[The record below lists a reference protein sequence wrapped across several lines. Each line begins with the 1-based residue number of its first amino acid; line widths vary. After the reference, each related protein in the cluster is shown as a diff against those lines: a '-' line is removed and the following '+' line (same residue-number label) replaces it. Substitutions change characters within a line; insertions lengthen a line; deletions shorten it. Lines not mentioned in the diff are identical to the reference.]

1 MRIGIFA
8 DTAGTFADIVAWA
21 EQAEQEGFQ
30 SFWVSN
36 IFGPDALT
44 TLAVIGQKTS
54 RIELGTSVVPVYG
67 RHPHAL
73 AQQALTTQAA
83 CGGRLTLGIG
93 LSHQFVVENMWGL
106 SYERPAVHMRE
117 YLSVLIPLLHGQPVS
132 HSGDIFR
139 VNAGLQIPV
148 TKPPGLM
155 LAALAPAML
164 RMAAERADGTVTWMT
179 GINAVETHIAS
190 RLNAAAEAAGR
201 PQPRICVALP
211 VAVTD
216 DAQGARERAGQIF
229 QVYGQLPNYQRVL
242 AKSGA
247 KGPGDVAIV
256 GSEAEVEEQLR
267 ALAKAGATDF
277 LAVYFPADPD
287 AIERT
292 RALLK
297 RLLGSM

>member
-8 DTAGTFADIVAWA
+8 DTSGTIADIVGRA
-21 EQAEQEGFQ
+21 EEAERDGFQ
-30 SFWVSN
+30 SFFVSH

-44 TLAVIGQKTS
+44 TLAVVGQRTS

-83 CGGRLTLGIG
+83 SGGRLTLGIG
-93 LSHQFVVENMWGL
+93 LSHQIVVETMWGL
-106 SYERPAVHMRE
+106 SYEKPAVHMRE
-117 YLSVLIPLLHGQPVS
+117 YLSVLVPLLHGEAAGY
-132 HSGDIFR
+132 SGEIFR

-148 TKPPGLM
+148 TKPPGLL

-179 GINAVETHIAS
+179 GVKAIETHIAP
-190 RLNAAAEAAGR
+190 RLNAAAEAVGR
-201 PQPRICVALP
+201 PHPRICVGLP
-211 VAVTD
+211 IAVTD
-216 DAQGARERAGQIF
+216 DPKGARERAAQMF
-229 QVYGQLPNYQRVL
+229 QMYGQLPNYQRVL

-247 KGPGDVAIV
+247 ESPGDVAIV
-256 GSEAEVEEQLR
+256 GSEAEVEGQLR

-277 LAVYFPADPD
+277 LAVQFPADGD

-292 RALLK
+292 KALLK
-297 RLLGSM
+297 KLLGSI

>member
-8 DTAGTFADIVAWA
+8 DTSGTIDDIVGRAQEA
-21 EQAEQEGFQ
+21 ERDGFQ
-30 SFWVSN
+30 SFWVSH

-44 TLAVIGQKTS
+44 ALAVIGQKTS

-67 RHPHAL
+67 RHPHAF

-83 CGGRLTLGIG
+83 SGGRLTLGIG
-93 LSHQFVVENMWGL
+93 LSHQVVVENMWGL
-106 SYERPAVHMRE
+106 SYEKPAVHMRE
-117 YLSVLIPLLHGQPVS
+117 YLSVLIPLLHGEPVS
-132 HSGDIFR
+132 YSGEIFR

-148 TKPPGLM
+148 TKPPGLV

-164 RMAAERADGTVTWMT
+164 RMAGERADGTVTWMT
-179 GINAVETHIAS
+179 GIKAIETHIAP

-201 PQPRICVALP
+201 PRGRICVGLP
-211 VAVTD
+211 IAVTD
-216 DAQGARERAGQIF
+216 DPTGARERAAQMF
-229 QVYGQLPNYQRVL
+229 QMYGQLPNYQRVL
-242 AKSGA
+242 AKAGVKS
-247 KGPGDVAIV
+247 PGDVAIV

-277 LAVYFPADPD
+277 LAVHFPADPD

-292 RALLK
+292 SALLK
-297 RLLGSM
+297 RLVGSI